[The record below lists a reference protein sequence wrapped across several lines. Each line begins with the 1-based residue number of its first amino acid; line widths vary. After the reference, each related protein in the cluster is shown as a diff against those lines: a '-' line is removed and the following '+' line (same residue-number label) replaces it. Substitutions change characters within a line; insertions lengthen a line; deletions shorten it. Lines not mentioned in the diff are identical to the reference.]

1 MSRWGTLALVFV
13 AAAISAC
20 STSPA
25 VEIEAS
31 ETTTARTPRITD
43 DSGRP
48 PVTFDPCYD
57 IPDEVMED
65 LGYDAGSKELEDMPM
80 GSYTFL
86 GCGYEGTVSIPGVL
100 ARFDLNVLSGNV
112 TLDEELRKNGHIA
125 TSTTINGRRALFELD
140 PNNSDTCRYVLET
153 RFGVVIFSRLY
164 QKDHPGPVPQSEW
177 CVGLENSVSTLER
190 FIRD

>member
-86 GCGYEGTVSIPGVL
+86 GCGYEGTVSVPGVL
-100 ARFDLNVLSGNV
+100 ARYDLLVLAGNV
-112 TLDEELRKNGHIA
+112 SLDEELEKNGTIA
-125 TSTTINGRRALFELD
+125 EETQVNGRRALLEVD
-140 PNNSDTCRYVLET
+140 PSTRDTCRYFLQT
-153 RFGVVIFSRLY
+153 DFGMVGFSRIHH
-164 QKDHPGPVPQSEW
+164 KDHAGPVPQDEW
-177 CVGLENSVSTLER
+177 CAGFKDLVRTLET
-190 FIRD
+190 FIQA